1 MMRSMYAGVS
11 GLRNHQLRMDVIGN
25 NIANVNTY
33 GFKKSRVVFKDALY
47 QTIRGGSAPQT
58 DRGGTNPMAIGLGVT
73 VGSIDQ
79 ITTPGSTQTTGKNTD
94 LSIDGNG
101 YFIMDSGGERYY
113 TRAGNFDFDKLGNYL
128 SPGNGMRVQGWMA
141 DIENA
146 WAIDTTKSLE
156 TLDISGY
163 KTINPQETTTI
174 RFQGNADSTLIPLKT
189 VTGGDATGAVVAGH
203 ETKLTSKDVYDTLG
217 NKHTIYFRFEKVAAA
232 DGMLTAA
239 GAGNQDLSAGATK
252 FPGTVWRM
260 RASTDSTFPVPT
272 ATNSQAEDY
281 YMLFNSDGEL
291 TDVGQWTFA
300 AAPTAYPTDAN
311 LEWDDATNG
320 IYQHVFDPAAAGI
333 PVHSAS
339 TLTQNLTLNLTALVD
354 PYAGVGTPQ
363 TIALNFADN
372 SGNPM
377 LYQHQASHTAY
388 AEYQDG
394 YTKGDLNNVTID
406 QSGTILGAFSNGV
419 SKNLGKVA
427 LATFQNPAGLQQKGS
442 NLLQESNNSG
452 DPKTGAPGEQGT
464 GVIIPGSLEMSN
476 VDLSEEFTDMIVTQ
490 RGFQANSRVITT
502 SDEML
507 QELVNLKR

>member
-11 GLRNHQLRMDVIGN
+11 GLRNHQLRMDTIGN

-47 QTIRGGSAPQT
+47 QTIRGGSAPAT

-94 LSIDGNG
+94 LAIDGNG
-101 YFIMDSGGERYY
+101 YFIMEAGGERYY

-141 DIENA
+141 DIEGG
-146 WAIDTTKSLE
+146 WAIDSTKSLQN
-156 TLDISGY
+156 LDISGY
-163 KTINPQETTTI
+163 KTISPQETTTV
-174 RFQGNADSTLIPLKT
+174 RFQGNCDSTLVPMKT
-189 VTGGDATGAVVAGH
+189 VTAANASGAVVAGH

-217 NKHTIYFRFEKVAAA
+217 NKHTIYFRFEKVAAS
-232 DGMLTAA
+232 DNMLTAA
-239 GAGNQDLSAGATK
+239 GMANQALNNAAG

-272 ATNSQAEDY
+272 TGASSSQDY
-281 YMLFNSDGEL
+281 YMLFNSDGQM
-291 TDVGQWTFA
+291 TDVSQWQMPA
-300 AAPTAYPTDAN
+300 ASTYPTDAN
-311 LEWDDATNG
+311 LQWDDATNG
-320 IYQHVFDPAAAGI
+320 IWQHCFDPTTAGGPLHAAT
-333 PVHSAS
+333 

-354 PYAGVGTPQ
+354 PFAGVGTPQ
-363 TIALNFADN
+363 TMVLNFADT

-377 LYQHQASHTAY
+377 VFQHQATHTAY

-394 YTKGDLNNVTID
+394 YTKGDLRNVSID
-406 QSGTILGAFSNGV
+406 QSGTILGAFSNGI
-419 SKNLGKVA
+419 SKNLGRIA
-427 LATFQNPAGLQQKGS
+427 LATFQNPGGLLQKGA

-452 DPKTGAPGEQGT
+452 DPKVGAPGEEQS
-464 GVIIPGSLEMSN
+464 GVIMPGSLEMSN